1 VIINE
6 VYQGEAVQSKVLSLP
21 GMPGYDPEA
30 PFYSKDLEK
39 SAEEFKLAD
48 VDKDG
53 IPAGEDPD
61 DIWELGFRHP
71 DALTTLATPPPDHG
85 RNHQANLSK

>member
-1 VIINE
+1 MRFYE
-6 VYQGEAVQSKVLSLP
+6 GEAVQSKVLSLP

-30 PFYSKDLEK
+30 PFYILDLEK

-53 IPAGEDPD
+53 VPAGEDPD
-61 DIWELGFRHP
+61 DVWEMGFRIQM
-71 DALTTLATPPPDHG
+71 LYNTGNTT
-85 RNHQANLSK
+85 RQIYC